1 MLLQADLAK
10 DSKKLEEIGV
20 TGPDFDLDVVKKETL
35 AEPTWLHCG
44 AGNIFRA
51 FLGSAQQTLLNK
63 KLSDKGII
71 AAEGYDFEIVDVM
84 REYDNLTLNVTLKES
99 GQVDYDIIGSIVE
112 YLKMDLESEDFVTV
126 KNIFKAPSLQMVSFT
141 ITEKGY
147 SITDPDG
154 NFTQAVLADFE
165 NGPAQVQSYIG
176 KIVYLMH
183 ERYQAGKHPVALVS
197 MDNMSHNGDV
207 LAKAVLQ
214 FAEKWIEKGF
224 MEEDFLAYLKDESLV
239 AFPWSMID
247 KITPRPDSEVKERLE
262 KIGFENIEPRTTER
276 HTYVAPY
283 VNGEETEY
291 LIVEDKFPNG
301 RPQLE
306 EAGIIFTDRDTVN
319 ATEIMKVT
327 ACLNPLHTAL
337 AIFGSI
343 LGHTSIHEEMKDEDL
358 VKLIEQLG
366 YQEGLPKVVDPKIIS
381 PKKFIDEV
389 LEQRLPNPF
398 IPDTPQR
405 IATDTS
411 QKMAIRFGNTLK
423 AYVEEDNDV
432 SSLVAI
438 PLVYAGWLRYLMAID
453 EDGNEMTLSPDP
465 LLPMLRPIFEG
476 TGLGEEPNWESIKGL
491 LRNEDIFG
499 IDLFEAGIA
508 ETVLEYFAKMI
519 EKPGAVRETIKEA
532 LKNI

>member
-10 DSKKLEEIGV
+10 DSKKLDEIGV
-20 TGPDFDLDVVKKETL
+20 SGPLYDVEVVKERTL

-51 FLGSAQQTLLNK
+51 FLGSAQQTLLNQN
-63 KLSDKGII
+63 LSDKGII

-112 YLKMDLESEDFVTV
+112 YLKMDLQSEDFKTVT
-126 KNIFKAPSLQMVSFT
+126 NIFKAPSLQMVSFT

-147 SITDPDG
+147 SLTDPAG
-154 NFTQAVLADFE
+154 NFSQAVLADFE
-165 NGPAQVQSYIG
+165 NGPTQVQSYIG

-183 ERYQAGKHPVALVS
+183 ERYQAGKLPVALVS
-197 MDNMSHNGDV
+197 MDNMSHNGEV
-207 LAKAVLQ
+207 LAKAVHQ
-214 FAEKWIEKGF
+214 FAEQWIEKGF
-224 MEEDFLAYLKDESLV
+224 MEAGFLDYLKDETVV

-247 KITPRPDSEVKERLE
+247 KITPRPDEEVKARLE
-262 KIGFENIEPRTTER
+262 KKGFENIEARTTER
-276 HTYVAPY
+276 HSYVAPY

-291 LIVEDKFPNG
+291 LIIEDKFPNG
-301 RPQLE
+301 RPQLD

-337 AIFGSI
+337 AIFGS
-343 LGHTSIHEEMKDEDL
+343 LLNHTSIHEEMKDEDL
-358 VKLIEQLG
+358 VQLIKHLG

-381 PKKFIDEV
+381 PKQFIDEV
-389 LEQRLPNPF
+389 IEKRLPNPF

-453 EDGNEMTLSPDP
+453 EEGNAMTLSPDP
-465 LLPMLRPIFEG
+465 LLPTLQPIFEG
-476 TGLGEEPNWESIKGL
+476 AALGEEPNWDGIKEL
-491 LRNEDIFG
+491 LKNEDIFG

-508 ETVLEYFAKMI
+508 ETVLSYFEKMI
-519 EKPGAVRETIKEA
+519 KEPGAVRATIKEA
-532 LKNI
+532 LLNV